1 MKLNVSTRII
11 AGFTTLILLL
21 LVLGVVNWL
30 SNQSLKTT
38 TAITQQL
45 TIPTLTSTTR
55 LTATLGEAQRIL
67 LVGYYNDSVSQMP
80 DILKQYAEEQTR
92 FNQEIS
98 KLTELVQQQ
107 PKVIENLQSLTQQYQ
122 QFSQLSNQ
130 LLQDRK
136 QVLDIQETLVKQQ
149 RALERELDEDLGS
162 AIMQL
167 TDLELSDDPMQQ
179 QAAQTASS
187 IDSNINKMMTS
198 LYDLVAVTE
207 QGKFELLINEL
218 NYMANATMEA
228 TERLQ
233 QQATPAGITSAANL
247 AKFQQTVVTFIAQ
260 INGEQSIQTQKDVQ
274 LQLAQDA
281 RTILSQA
288 AELKA
293 TMVATMKQLSE
304 AIEQLSEQLNAQTLG
319 EIDNSAVNT
328 LIVVCIAIVV
338 AIGVAA
344 AVIVPLKRSLN
355 NINSAL
361 NVIAAG
367 DLTHKLNDIG
377 EDELAEVA
385 KNCNQLINNLR
396 NVISSIID
404 RSNQLS
410 RSAEQTS
417 HVTDSAV
424 NHIQQQKQQIIQAAS
439 ATDQLESSAAQVSD
453 SADSALTQI
462 QLANEQTQSMTNVMA
477 QNQQT
482 ILLLAQEV
490 IKATEVIDSLHQNT
504 NAIDSILEVIR
515 GVAEQTNLLALNAAI
530 EAARAGEQGRGF
542 AVVAD
547 EVRNLAS
554 RTQES
559 TNEIRQMI
567 EMLQQGAQQA
577 VKVMSQGQ
585 QQAQACVESTAST
598 QDALRAITDAVQQA
612 HQAGS
617 QIAAA
622 AMEQRH
628 VTNQISAMLTDISQL
643 SDETTA
649 GASKTA
655 SASNEVA
662 QLADA
667 LQASVSQFRI

>member
-92 FNQEIS
+92 FNQEIRN
-98 KLTELVQQQ
+98 LTVLVQQQ

-149 RALERELDEDLGS
+149 RQLERELDEDLGS

-167 TDLELSDDPMQQ
+167 TDLELSDDPIQQ
-179 QAAQTASS
+179 QAAQTASG

-247 AKFQQTVVTFIAQ
+247 AKFQQTVAAFIAQ
-260 INGEQSIQTQKDVQ
+260 ITGEQSIQTQKGVQ

-281 RTILSQA
+281 RSTLSQA
-288 AELKA
+288 AELK
-293 TMVATMKQLSE
+293 TTIVATMKQLSE

-319 EIDNSAVNT
+319 KIDNSAVNT

-355 NINSAL
+355 NINAAL

-367 DLTHKLNDIG
+367 DLTHKLDDIG

-482 ILLLAQEV
+482 ILILAQEV

-585 QQAQACVESTAST
+585 QQAQACVETTAST
-598 QDALRAITDAVQQA
+598 QDALRSITDAVQQA

-622 AMEQRH
+622 AMEQRR
-628 VTNQISAMLTDISQL
+628 VTNQISAMLSDISQL

>member
-11 AGFTTLILLL
+11 AGFATLTILLL
-21 LVLGVVNWL
+21 LLGIVNWL

-55 LTATLGEAQRIL
+55 LSATLGEAQRIL
-67 LVGYYNDSVSQMP
+67 LVGYYNDSVSLMP
-80 DILKQYAEEQTR
+80 DILKQYAEEQAL
-92 FNQEIS
+92 FNQEIQT
-98 KLTELVQQQ
+98 LTTLVQQQ
-107 PKVIENLQSLTQQYQ
+107 PKVMENLQSLKQQYQ
-122 QFSQLSNQ
+122 QFSEISNR
-130 LLQDRK
+130 LLNDRK
-136 QVLDIQETLVKQQ
+136 QILDTQESLVKQQ
-149 RALERELDEDLGS
+149 RQLERELDEELGTT
-162 AIMQL
+162 IMTL
-167 TDLELSDDPMQQ
+167 TDLELSDDLAEQ
-179 QAAQTASS
+179 QAAKTASV
-187 IDSNINKMMTS
+187 IDNNLSKMMTS
-198 LYDLVAVTE
+198 VYDMVLVTE

-218 NYMANATMEA
+218 SYIANNVIETVN
-228 TERLQ
+228 RLQ
-233 QQATPAGITSAANL
+233 QQATTNGPASAPNL
-247 AKFQQTVVTFIAQ
+247 TKFKQAIQTFTLQ
-260 INGEQSIQTQKDVQ
+260 INGEQSIQAQKAAQLKLTQN
-274 LQLAQDA
+274 AA
-281 RTILSQA
+281 NILSET
-288 AELKA
+288 AELKK
-293 TMVATMKQLSE
+293 TMVAKMKQLSE
-304 AIEQLSEQLNAQTLG
+304 ELKQLSEQLNAQAMAK
-319 EIDNSAVNT
+319 IDNSALNT
-328 LIVVCIAIVV
+328 LIVVLIAIIV
-338 AIGVAA
+338 AIGVAV

-361 NVIAAG
+361 TVIAGG

-377 EDELAEVA
+377 EDELADVA
-385 KNCNQLINNLR
+385 KNCNTLINSLR
-396 NVISSIID
+396 DVISSIID
-404 RSNQLS
+404 RSSLLT
-410 RSAEQTS
+410 RTAEQTS
-417 HVTDSAV
+417 QVTDNAV
-424 NHIQQQKQQIIQAAS
+424 GHIQQQKQQIVQAAA
-439 ATDQLESSAAQVSD
+439 ATDQLESSATQVSD
-453 SADSALTQI
+453 SADSALMQI
-462 QLANEQTQSMTNVMA
+462 QLASEQTQSMTNVME

-482 ILLLAQEV
+482 ILVLAQEV

-567 EMLQQGAQQA
+567 EMLQQGALQA

-585 QQAQACVESTAST
+585 QQAQACVETTATT
-598 QDALRAITDAVQQA
+598 QDALRAITEAVQQA

-622 AMEQRH
+622 AQEQRR
-628 VTNQISAMLTDISQL
+628 VSNQISTMLSDISQL

-655 SASNEVA
+655 DSSNEVA
-662 QLADA
+662 QLAEA
-667 LQASVSQFRI
+667 LQASVRQFRI

>member
-92 FNQEIS
+92 FNQEIRN
-98 KLTELVQQQ
+98 LTVLVQQQ

-149 RALERELDEDLGS
+149 RQLERELDEDLGS

-167 TDLELSDDPMQQ
+167 TDLELSDDPIQQ
-179 QAAQTASS
+179 QAAQTASG

-247 AKFQQTVVTFIAQ
+247 AKFQQTVAAFIAQ
-260 INGEQSIQTQKDVQ
+260 ITGEQSIQTQKGVQ

-281 RTILSQA
+281 RSTLSQA
-288 AELKA
+288 AELK
-293 TMVATMKQLSE
+293 TTIVATMKQLSE

-319 EIDNSAVNT
+319 KIDNSAVNT

-344 AVIVPLKRSLN
+344 AVIIPLKRSLN
-355 NINSAL
+355 NINAAL

-367 DLTHKLNDIG
+367 DLTHKLDDIG

-482 ILLLAQEV
+482 ILILAQEV

-585 QQAQACVESTAST
+585 QQAQACVETTAST
-598 QDALRAITDAVQQA
+598 QDALRSITDAVQQA

-622 AMEQRH
+622 AMEQRR
-628 VTNQISAMLTDISQL
+628 VTNQISAMLSDISQL